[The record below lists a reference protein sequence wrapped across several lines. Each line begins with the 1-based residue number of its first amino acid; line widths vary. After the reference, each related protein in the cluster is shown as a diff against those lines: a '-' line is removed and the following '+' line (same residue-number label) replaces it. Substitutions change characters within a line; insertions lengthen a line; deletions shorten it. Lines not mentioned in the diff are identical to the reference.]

1 MQLKV
6 LNGSCCSTSKLCCN
20 FVNVIVIW
28 HLSITTSRKQSV
40 TLPKSFKQIS
50 ATTQRKSSYVTG
62 FNENVI
68 KFYSCCIVGL
78 VMFQAYEFLNNWQFY
93 PDYLFISLVC

>member
-1 MQLKV
+1 MFSFFEAFFSRLPLALNNQLKV

-20 FVNVIVIW
+20 VVYVIVIW

-50 ATTQRKSSYVTG
+50 ATTQRKSSYVHTL
-62 FNENVI
+62 
-68 KFYSCCIVGL
+68 L
-78 VMFQAYEFLNNWQFY
+78 VLNNWKFY
-93 PDYLFISLVC
+93 PDYLFISVVC